1 MVRVSTQPERHHG
14 SCFAIAHAIMG
25 GLWIMVNCKRH
36 RKVLCITE
44 KLTIKRSV
52 VINPGEGVEKRNPLI
67 LLVGMQIG
75 EDIKEKS
82 H

>member
-1 MVRVSTQPERHHG
+1 
-14 SCFAIAHAIMG
+14 
-25 GLWIMVNCKRH
+25 MVNCKRH